1 MTMKNLNQFQAGLE
15 SKSILREDNAS
26 ICSHTFKEA
35 IF

>member
-26 ICSHTFKEA
+26 NMLTYV
-35 IF
+35 